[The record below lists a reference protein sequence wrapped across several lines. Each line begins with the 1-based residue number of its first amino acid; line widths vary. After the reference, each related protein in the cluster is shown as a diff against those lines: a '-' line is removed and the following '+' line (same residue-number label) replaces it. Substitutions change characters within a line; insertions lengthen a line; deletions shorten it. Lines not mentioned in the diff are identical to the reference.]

1 MPPNDDD
8 DLINFDI
15 IEGHKE
21 NIQALP
27 SGRSAKKLA
36 QLFSPRDLLQPQAT
50 PPTSLDMKDENNAIR
65 AEFEAE
71 LEAMEESDDPLDIY
85 DRYIKWTLDAYPSA
99 QATKESGLVGVLER
113 ATRQFA
119 GEKRYRNDGRYL
131 RMWVHY
137 INLFSDA
144 PRETFVFLSS
154 KGIGEGLA
162 LYYEEYAGWLE
173 GAGRW
178 AQAEEV
184 FKLGIE
190 REAAPAARLLRKF
203 GEFEKRRALAAE
215 RDGDGDGPS
224 SPALPAQ
231 RKVLGVRADPFAAA
245 AAAVRNP
252 QAPRQTS
259 GVGGGGSKPAKSK
272 LAIFSDV
279 DAAPGPSAMS
289 SRGPESKGWD
299 SIGSMAERKKENTIA
314 PTPWAGETLK
324 AGGKKPSAGGAKLAV
339 FRDPSMDK
347 QISQSHIRI
356 DYTKVQVTVNP
367 ANGKRERIYVDLR
380 AVYPT
385 PDEPGTEK
393 SFEELWAANR
403 GWLDQEWE
411 DEPQHESTL
420 FMNDENSFP
429 GAGNAAAG
437 KGQKMAIHADV
448 IRLDENGAP
457 IYPNRAD
464 KPKKKKKVELNET
477 QISRFMLGLLVEG
490 GFADAG
496 TVQTNFDSPS
506 GPKIKKKKKRQSVGE
521 PTMTLHTKAATDDIY
536 DIFNAPAKPVKPL
549 GEDSDDERGY
559 ESDDYTLGDG
569 ATRNITTSDVDD
581 DEDDEDVD
589 DAEGDS
595 EDNASEWSESSHRQ
609 HQDQSDDLI
618 DVHDGEED
626 ELPDEPPRTRTMF
639 VPIPPEDYVPTRRPW
654 RDPVEAANN
663 RLPFMTPITE
673 RTEMSL
679 DVTADMGRYELHSKT
694 PSRQTNKNMIAEED
708 EEEEEDLT
716 PLSSPVRDVFED
728 ENGFPKNK
736 LPQPLLPKPKPA
748 LASKPLATKVLTPKV
763 TKTLTINNKGPII
776 KDTQCNPV
784 DNAVR
789 AEILSNIHPPLTS
802 YEAFYD
808 HRNEQSDRGSEIRKY
823 CKAIG
828 KGGNRSSTGD
838 KSSHLGSSVVLRF
851 PDTEGEYSIRRELGA
866 GAFAPVYLVSNSHSS
881 SWTSNSDDENDN
893 NENAIM
899 GKGRFASAH
908 HKRYPQ
914 EALKMESPPTP
925 WEFYIMRL
933 AHSRLGPH
941 DRATA
946 SLSPALEFHLYH
958 DECFLFLPYHP
969 FGTLLDVVNLFR
981 SEALGVMDEQ
991 LAMFFTIELL
1001 RTVEALH
1008 SKGIMHGDLKADNCL
1023 LRLPSSPDSSPLS
1036 NKYQPDGSGG
1046 WSSRGVTLIDFG
1058 RGIDMRSFRDDV
1070 QFAADWKTTSQDC
1083 NEVREGRLWT
1093 WQIEYFGL
1101 AGIVHCLLF
1110 GKYIETVRQRG
1121 EETGMGKRYK
1131 IRENLKRYWQTE
1143 IWGGLF
1149 EMLLNPGN
1157 FTGGEQEGRM
1167 PLLKGL
1173 KGYRERMEQW
1183 LEQNGERGVGLR
1195 GLVGRVEGW
1204 ARGRR

>member
-1 MPPNDDD
+1 MPDNDDSV
-8 DLINFDI
+8 NFDL

-21 NIQALP
+21 NIQSLP

-36 QLFSPRDLLQPQAT
+36 QLFSPRGNPSSSPHSNLDDL
-50 PPTSLDMKDENNAIR
+50 KGENSRIKAS
-65 AEFEAE
+65 FEQE
-71 LEAMEESDDPLDIY
+71 IQNIDESDDPLDIW
-85 DRYIKWTLDAYPSA
+85 DRYVKWTLEAYPSA
-99 QATKESGLVGVLER
+99 QNTKESGLLGVLER
-113 ATRQFA
+113 ATR
-119 GEKRYRNDGRYL
+119 GLVNDKRYKQDGRYL
-131 RMWVHY
+131 RLWLWYVGWFMD
-137 INLFSDA
+137 NK
-144 PRETFVFLSS
+144 REGYVFLSS

-162 LYYEEYAGWLE
+162 LFYEEYAGWLE
-173 GAGRW
+173 SVGRW

-184 FKLGIE
+184 YKLGIE
-190 REAAPAARLLRKF
+190 REATPAARLLRKF
-203 GEFEKRRALAAE
+203 GEFEQRRAAQE
-215 RDGDGDGPS
+215 EGDGPS
-224 SPALPAQ
+224 SPAIPAQ
-231 RKVLGVRADPFAAA
+231 RKVLGVRADPFGAAEPV
-245 AAAVRNP
+245 VRDP

-259 GVGGGGSKPAKSK
+259 GVGGGGARPAKSK
-272 LAIFSDV
+272 LAIFSDA
-279 DAAPGPSAMS
+279 DAAPEPSAMS

-299 SIGSMAERKKENTIA
+299 SIGSMAERKKENTMA
-314 PTPWAGETLK
+314 PKPWAGETLK
-324 AGGKKPSAGGAKLAV
+324 AGGKKPPSAGAKMA
-339 FRDPSMDK
+339 SMDK

-367 ANGKRERIYVDLR
+367 ASGKRERIYVDLR

-393 SFEELWAANR
+393 SFEEIWAANR
-403 GWLDQEWE
+403 GWLDVEWE
-411 DEPQHESTL
+411 DEQQHESTL

-429 GAGNAAAG
+429 GAGNVGG
-437 KGQKMAIHADV
+437 KPQKMAIHADV

-457 IYPNRAD
+457 IYPKGEKTMRR
-464 KPKKKKKVELNET
+464 KKKQELNET
-477 QISRFMLGLLVEG
+477 QTSEFIFG
-490 GFADAG
+490 DCW
-496 TVQTNFDSPS
+496 
-506 GPKIKKKKKRQSVGE
+506 QSVGE

-536 DIFNAPAKPVKPL
+536 DIFNAEVKPVKPL
-549 GEDSDDERGY
+549 GGSDDERGY
-559 ESDDYTLGDG
+559 ESDDYTMGDG
-569 ATRNITTSDVDD
+569 TRRISTSDVDED
-581 DEDDEDVD
+581 EEDEEEDDVD
-589 DAEGDS
+589 GDGD
-595 EDNASEWSESSHRQ
+595 ENASVWSESSHKQ

-626 ELPDEPPRTRTMF
+626 DHPDEPPRTRTMF

-694 PSRQTNKNMIAEED
+694 PSRQINKNMIAEED
-708 EEEEEDLT
+708 EEEGEDLT
-716 PLSSPVRDVFED
+716 PLSSPARGVFED
-728 ENGFPKNK
+728 ENAFPKGK
-736 LPQPLLPKPKPA
+736 VPQPLLPKARPA
-748 LASKPLATKVLTPKV
+748 LASKPLATKVLTPKA
-763 TKTLTINNKGPII
+763 TKTLVIHNKGPII
-776 KDTQCNPV
+776 KDAQCNPV
-784 DNAVR
+784 DTAVR
-789 AEILSNIHPPLTS
+789 GEILSNIQPPLTS
-802 YEAFYD
+802 YDGFYD
-808 HRNEQSDRGSEIRKY
+808 HRSEKSDRSAEIRKY

-838 KSSHLGSSVVLRF
+838 KSSNLGSSVTLRF
-851 PDTEGEYSIRRELGA
+851 PGTEREYAIRRELGA
-866 GAFAPVYLVSNSHSS
+866 GAFAPVYLVNNSHPSVN
-881 SWTSNSDDENDN
+881 NSDADDDDDEN

-925 WEFYIMRL
+925 WEFYMMRL
-933 AHSRLGPH
+933 AHNRLGPH

-946 SLSPALEFHLYH
+946 SLSPALEFHLYQ

-981 SEALGVMDEQ
+981 GEASGVMDEQ

-1008 SKGIMHGDLKADNCL
+1008 AKGIMHGDLKADNCL
-1023 LRLPSSPDSSPLS
+1023 LRLPGDETPLS
-1036 NKYQPDGSGG
+1036 TKYQPSGDGG
-1046 WSSRGVTLIDFG
+1046 WASRGITLIDFG
-1058 RGIDMRSFRDDV
+1058 RGIDMRNFRDDV
-1070 QFAADWKTTSQDC
+1070 QFVADWKTTSQDC

-1093 WQIEYFGL
+1093 WQIEYFGV

-1110 GKYIETVRQRG
+1110 GKYIETVGVRDG
-1121 EETGMGKRYK
+1121 NGLGKRYR

-1157 FTGGEQEGRM
+1157 FVGGEEGGRM
-1167 PLLKGL
+1167 PLVRGL
-1173 KGYRERMEQW
+1173 RGYRERMEGW
-1183 LEQNGERGVGLR
+1183 LEQNGERGLGIRGGL
-1195 GLVGRVEGW
+1195 GRVEGW

>member
-1 MPPNDDD
+1 MPPPNPNDKDDD
-8 DLINFDI
+8 SVSFDLI
-15 IEGHKE
+15 ESHKE
-21 NIQALP
+21 NIQSLP
-27 SGRSAKKLA
+27 SGRSAKALA
-36 QLFSPRDLLQPQAT
+36 QLFSPRSPSSSFPSGPLN
-50 PPTSLDMKDENNAIR
+50 LDDTKDENSRVKAS
-65 AEFEAE
+65 FEAE
-71 LEAMEESDDPLDIY
+71 LASLDESDDPLDVW
-85 DRYIKWTLDAYPSA
+85 DRYVKWTLEAYPSA
-99 QATKESGLVGVLER
+99 QNTKESGLLGVLER
-113 ATRQFA
+113 ATR
-119 GEKRYRNDGRYL
+119 GLVNDKRYRQDGRYVRL
-131 RMWVHY
+131 WLWYVGW
-137 INLFSDA
+137 FVDDK
-144 PRETFVFLSS
+144 REGYVFLSS

-162 LYYEEYAGWLE
+162 LFYEEYAGWLE
-173 GAGRW
+173 SVGRW

-184 FKLGIE
+184 YKLGIE
-190 REAAPAARLLRKF
+190 REAAPTARLVRKF
-203 GEFEKRRALAAE
+203 GEFERRRAAQGGGE
-215 RDGDGDGPS
+215 GDGPS
-224 SPALPAQ
+224 SPAIPAQ
-231 RKVLGVRADPFAAA
+231 RKVLGVRADPFGGGEPV
-245 AAAVRNP
+245 VRDP

-259 GVGGGGSKPAKSK
+259 GVGGGGGGGGAKPAKSK
-272 LAIFSDV
+272 LAIFSDA

-299 SIGSMAERKKENTIA
+299 SIGSMAERKKENTMA
-314 PTPWAGETLK
+314 PKPWAGETLK
-324 AGGKKPSAGGAKLAV
+324 AGGKKPPSAGAKMAV

-393 SFEELWAANR
+393 SFEEIWAANR
-403 GWLDQEWE
+403 GWLDVEWE
-411 DEPQHESTL
+411 DEQQHESTL

-429 GAGNAAAG
+429 GAGSAAG
-437 KGQKMAIHADV
+437 GKPQKMAIHADV

-457 IYPNRAD
+457 IYPKGERTMR
-464 KPKKKKKVELNET
+464 KKKKAELNET
-477 QISRFMLGLLVEG
+477 QIIR
-490 GFADAG
+490 
-496 TVQTNFDSPS
+496 TNFDSPS
-506 GPKIKKKKKRQSVGE
+506 GPKKLKKKKRQSVGE

-536 DIFNAPAKPVKPL
+536 DIFNAEVKPVKPL
-549 GEDSDDERGY
+549 GDSDDEGGY
-559 ESDDYTLGDG
+559 ESDDYTMGADG
-569 ATRNITTSDVDD
+569 TRNITTSDVDE
-581 DEDDEDVD
+581 DEEEEEEEDEV
-589 DAEGDS
+589 EGDGD
-595 EDNASEWSESSHRQ
+595 DNASEWSESSHKH

-626 ELPDEPPRTRTMF
+626 DHPDEPPRTRTMF

-694 PSRQTNKNMIAEED
+694 PSRQINKNMIAEED
-708 EEEEEDLT
+708 EEEDEEDLT

-728 ENGFPKNK
+728 ENAFPKGK
-736 LPQPLLPKPKPA
+736 VPQPLLPKARPA
-748 LASKPLATKVLTPKV
+748 LASKPLATKVLTPKAI
-763 TKTLTINNKGPII
+763 KTLTINNNKGPII
-776 KDTQCNPV
+776 KDAQCNPV
-784 DNAVR
+784 DTAVR
-789 AEILSNIHPPLTS
+789 AEILSNIQPPLTS
-802 YEAFYD
+802 YDGFYD
-808 HRNEQSDRGSEIRKY
+808 HRSEKSDRSAEIRKY

-838 KSSHLGSSVVLRF
+838 KSSNLGSSVILRF
-851 PDTEGEYSIRRELGA
+851 PGTEREYAIRRELGA
-866 GAFAPVYLVSNSHSS
+866 GAFAPVYLVNNSHPS
-881 SWTSNSDDENDN
+881 TNNSDDDDDDNDEN

-933 AHSRLGPH
+933 AHNRLGPH

-946 SLSPALEFHLYH
+946 SLSPALEFHLYQ

-981 SEALGVMDEQ
+981 GEASGVMDEQ

-1008 SKGIMHGDLKADNCL
+1008 AKGIMHGDLKADNCL
-1023 LRLPSSPDSSPLS
+1023 LRLPVDGETPLS
-1036 NKYQPDGSGG
+1036 TKYQPCGRGG
-1046 WSSRGVTLIDFG
+1046 WSSRGVSLIDFG
-1058 RGIDMRSFRDDV
+1058 RGIDVRSFRDDV
-1070 QFAADWKTTSQDC
+1070 QFVADWKTTSQDC

-1110 GKYIETVRQRG
+1110 GRYIETVGVRDSEG
-1121 EETGMGKRYK
+1121 GLGKRYR

-1157 FTGGEQEGRM
+1157 FVGGEEGGRM
-1167 PLLKGL
+1167 PLLRGL
-1173 KGYRERMEQW
+1173 RGYRERMEGW
-1183 LEQNGERGVGLR
+1183 LVVNGERGVGLR
-1195 GLVGRVEGW
+1195 GGLGRVEGW

>member
-1 MPPNDDD
+1 MPPPPNNNDDSPVD
-8 DLINFDI
+8 FDL

-36 QLFSPRDLLQPQAT
+36 QLFSPKNPLQPLAT
-50 PPTSLDMKDENNAIR
+50 PTGLDHKDEFEGVK
-65 AEFEAE
+65 AEFERE
-71 LEAMEESDDPLDIY
+71 IERIEESDDPLDVW
-85 DRYIKWTLDAYPSA
+85 DRYVKWTLEAYPSA
-99 QATKESGLVGVLER
+99 QATGESGLVGVLER
-113 ATRQFA
+113 ATRGFV
-119 GEKRYRNDGRYL
+119 GDKRYRNDGRYV
-131 RMWVHY
+131 RMWVWY
-137 INLFSDA
+137 IGWFMDNK
-144 PRETFVFLSS
+144 REGYVFLSS

-162 LYYEEYAGWLE
+162 VFYEEYAGWLE
-173 GAGRW
+173 SVGRW
-178 AQAEEV
+178 GQAEEV
-184 FKLGIE
+184 YKLGIE
-190 REAAPAARLLRKF
+190 REATPSGRLMRKF
-203 GEFEKRRALAAE
+203 GEFEQRRAAQGEE
-215 RDGDGDGPS
+215 RDGPS
-224 SPALPAQ
+224 SPALPEK
-231 RKVLGVRADPFAAA
+231 RRVLGVRADPFAAA
-245 AAAVRNP
+245 AAAASPRDP
-252 QAPRQTS
+252 QAPRPTA
-259 GVGGGGSKPAKSK
+259 GVGGGGGGSKPAKSK
-272 LAIFSDV
+272 LAIFSDA

-299 SIGSMAERKKENTIA
+299 SIGSMADRKKENTMA
-314 PTPWAGETLK
+314 PKPWAGETLK
-324 AGGKKPSAGGAKLAV
+324 AGGKKPSAAGAKMAV
-339 FRDPSMDK
+339 FRDPSMEK

-393 SFEELWAANR
+393 SFEEIWAANK
-403 GWLDQEWE
+403 GWLDVEWE
-411 DEPQHESTL
+411 DEQQPNESTL

-429 GAGNAAAG
+429 GHGNAGAAVGG
-437 KGQKMAIHADV
+437 KGQKMAVHADV

-457 IYPNRAD
+457 IYPNSVD
-464 KPKKKKKVELNET
+464 KPKKKKKQELNET
-477 QISRFMLGLLVEG
+477 QII
-490 GFADAG
+490 
-496 TVQTNFDSPS
+496 QTKLDSPS
-506 GPKIKKKKKRQSVGE
+506 GPKIKKKKRQSVGE

-536 DIFNAPAKPVKPL
+536 DIFNASVKPVKPL
-549 GEDSDDERGY
+549 GEDSDDEGGY
-559 ESDDYTLGDG
+559 ESDDYTMGGDG
-569 ATRNITTSDVDD
+569 TTRNITTSDVDE
-581 DEDDEDVD
+581 DEDDEVEDDVG
-589 DAEGDS
+589 GDGD
-595 EDNASEWSESSHRQ
+595 DNASQWSESSHKH

-626 ELPDEPPRTRTMF
+626 DHPDEPPRTRTMF

-694 PSRQTNKNMIAEED
+694 PSRQINRNMIAEENEED
-708 EEEEEDLT
+708 DEEEEDLT
-716 PLSSPVRDVFED
+716 PLSSPVRDVMDD
-728 ENGFPKNK
+728 ENGFPKGK
-736 LPQPLLPKPKPA
+736 VSQPLLPKPRPA
-748 LASKPLATKVLTPKV
+748 LATKPLAMKALTPKAL
-763 TKTLTINNKGPII
+763 TPKPIKTLTINNKGPII
-776 KDTQCNPV
+776 KDAQCNPV

-789 AEILSNIHPPLTS
+789 AEILSNITPPLTS
-802 YEAFYD
+802 YQGFYD
-808 HRNEQSDRGSEIRKY
+808 RRNEKSNRGVEIRKY
-823 CKAIG
+823 CKAIS

-838 KSSHLGSSVVLRF
+838 RSSDLGPSVVLRF
-851 PDTEGEYSIRRELGA
+851 PDTEREYTIRRELGA
-866 GAFAPVYLVSNSHSS
+866 GAFAPVYLVNNSKPSGTDHSE
-881 SWTSNSDDENDN
+881 DENDE

-946 SLSPALEFHLYH
+946 SLSPALEFHLFQ
-958 DECFLFLPYHP
+958 DECFLFLPFHP

-981 SEALGVMDEQ
+981 GEASGVMDEQ

-1023 LRLPSSPDSSPLS
+1023 LRLPPVPDTPLS
-1036 NKYQPDGSGG
+1036 NKYQPDGSHG
-1046 WSSRGVTLIDFG
+1046 WASRGITLIDFG
-1058 RGIDMRSFRDDV
+1058 RGIDMRAFRDDV
-1070 QFAADWKTTSQDC
+1070 QFVADWKTTSQDC

-1110 GKYIETVRQRG
+1110 GKYIDTVGVRG
-1121 EETGMGKRYK
+1121 ENGLGKRYR
-1131 IRENLKRYWQTE
+1131 IRESLKRYWQTE

-1149 EMLLNPGN
+1149 EMLLNPGD
-1157 FTGGEQEGRM
+1157 FKGEEEGGRM
-1167 PLLKGL
+1167 PLVKGL
-1173 KGYRERMEQW
+1173 RGYRERMEGW
-1183 LEQNGERGVGLR
+1183 LVMNGERGVGVR
-1195 GLVGRVEGW
+1195 GGLGRVEGW